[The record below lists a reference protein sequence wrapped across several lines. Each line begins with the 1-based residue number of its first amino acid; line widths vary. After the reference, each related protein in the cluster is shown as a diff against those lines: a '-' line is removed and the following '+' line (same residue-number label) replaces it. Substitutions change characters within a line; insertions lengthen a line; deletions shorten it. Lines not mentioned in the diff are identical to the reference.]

1 MPEPVNQTS
10 HVPEENPD
18 VHLQRLLP
26 PQETE
31 FPLMRLI
38 RDIKEMIN
46 PPNLPPLEI
55 TSKPVDPKELQGI
68 VGLYGQNQAKS
79 ILGGVVVEIVVL
91 AVIIFLGTLKPVQV
105 AVKEMITLVAPPLEP
120 VKPKINKGGGGGG
133 AKQPEVKKADMPKQA
148 PRQFVPPTI
157 TQEAKLQAPITMDLD
172 LPNVSNNV
180 GDVKGLNLNMAGSGT
195 GGGFGTGSG
204 GGIGPGRGNGVGP
217 GSGGGFGGG
226 AFRPGNGV
234 SQPKLLHKVEPQYS
248 EDARKAK
255 WQGTVT
261 LSLVVNEQG
270 KPVEIKV
277 TKPLGLGLDQKAI
290 EAVEQWLFEPG
301 KKDGKAVPVLA
312 SVEVNFRLL

>member
-10 HVPEENPD
+10 GAPTDTPD

-26 PQETE
+26 PQESE
-31 FPLMRLI
+31 FPLTRLI
-38 RDIKEMIN
+38 REIKEIIH
-46 PPNLPPLEI
+46 PPKLPPLEV

-68 VGLYGQNQAKS
+68 VGLYGGNQAKS
-79 ILGGVVVEIVVL
+79 ILGGVAVEVVVVAL
-91 AVIIFLGTLKPVQV
+91 LIFLSTLKPVQV
-105 AVKEMITLVAPPLEP
+105 AVKEAITLMAPPLEP
-120 VKPKINKGGGGGG
+120 IKPKINKGGGGGG
-133 AKQPEVKKADMPKQA
+133 ARQPEVKKADLPKPA
-148 PRQFVPPTI
+148 RQFVPPTI
-157 TQEAKLQAPITMDLD
+157 PQEAKLQMPNTINLD
-172 LPNVSNNV
+172 LPDPVSNNV
-180 GDVKGLNLNMAGSGT
+180 GDLKGLNINMAGSGT

-204 GGIGPGRGNGVGP
+204 GGIGPGKGNGVGP

-226 AFRPGNGV
+226 AYRPGNGV

-261 LSLVVNEQG
+261 LSLTVDANG
-270 KPVEIKV
+270 KPVDIKV

>member
-1 MPEPVNQTS
+1 MIHPPE
-10 HVPEENPD
+10 
-18 VHLQRLLP
+18 
-26 PQETE
+26 
-31 FPLMRLI
+31 
-38 RDIKEMIN
+38 
-46 PPNLPPLEI
+46 LPPLEI

-68 VGLYGQNQAKS
+68 VGLYGGNQMKS
-79 ILGGVVVEIVVL
+79 VLGGVGVEIVVIAL
-91 AVIIFLGTLKPVQV
+91 LIFLGTLKPVQI
-105 AVKEMITLVAPPLEP
+105 AVKEMVTLVAPPLEP

-157 TQEAKLQAPITMDLD
+157 PVEAKLQAPITLDLD
-172 LPNVSNNV
+172 LPNVSTNV
-180 GDVKGLNLNMAGSGT
+180 GDTKGLNINMAGTGA
-195 GGGFGTGSG
+195 GGGIGTGSG

-234 SQPKLLHKVEPQYS
+234 SQPELVHKVEPQYS

-270 KPVEIKV
+270 KPVDIKV
-277 TKPLGLGLDQKAI
+277 VKPLGLGLDQKAI
-290 EAVEQWLFEPG
+290 EAVEQWLFKPG
-301 KKDGKAVPVLA
+301 KKDGKAVPVMA
-312 SVEVNFRLL
+312 NVEVNFRLL

>member
-1 MPEPVNQTS
+1 
-10 HVPEENPD
+10 
-18 VHLQRLLP
+18 
-26 PQETE
+26 
-31 FPLMRLI
+31 MRLI
-38 RDIKEMIN
+38 RDIKELIH
-46 PPNLPPLEI
+46 PPKLPPLEI

-68 VGLYGQNQAKS
+68 VGLYGGNQAKS
-79 ILGGVVVEIVVL
+79 ILGGVVIEVL
-91 AVIIFLGTLKPVQV
+91 VMAILVFLSTLKPVRM
-105 AVKEMITLVAPPLEP
+105 AVKEMVTIMAPPLEP

-133 AKQPEVKKADMPKQA
+133 ARQPEVKKADLPKPA
-148 PRQFVPPTI
+148 RQFVPPTI
-157 TQEAKLQAPITMDLD
+157 PVEAKLQMPNTINLD
-172 LPNVSNNV
+172 LPDPVSNNV
-180 GDVKGLNLNMAGSGT
+180 GDLKGLNINMAGSGT

-226 AFRPGNGV
+226 AYRPGNGV

-261 LSLVVNEQG
+261 LSLTVDANG
-270 KPVEIKV
+270 KPVDIKV